1 MENILFWKKLKPLAK
16 IMFGEHLGVSMI
28 EVTYFSHFTAKQSQ
42 LCVELA
48 ANLSDGKG
56 TCVSHPEIL
65 ILSVFT

>member
-1 MENILFWKKLKPLAK
+1 
-16 IMFGEHLGVSMI
+16 MFGEHLGVSMI
-28 EVTYFSHFTAKQSQ
+28 EVTYFSHFTEKQSQ

-48 ANLSDGKG
+48 TNLSDGKG